1 MVQEQD
7 YDEPPH
13 RGDVDYTGA
22 DIRIGHREDALAL
35 LDELLSAEFVR
46 DLETPLKALRD
57 AIARGIV

>member
-1 MVQEQD
+1 MAQEQD

-13 RGDVDYTGA
+13 RGDIDYTGA

-35 LDELLSAEFVR
+35 LDELLEADFVR
-46 DLETPLKALRD
+46 GLDVPLKALRD

>member
-13 RGDVDYTGA
+13 RGDRDYTDA

-35 LDELLSAEFVR
+35 LDELLTADSVGALDV
-46 DLETPLKALRD
+46 PLKALRD
-57 AIARGIV
+57 AVARGIV